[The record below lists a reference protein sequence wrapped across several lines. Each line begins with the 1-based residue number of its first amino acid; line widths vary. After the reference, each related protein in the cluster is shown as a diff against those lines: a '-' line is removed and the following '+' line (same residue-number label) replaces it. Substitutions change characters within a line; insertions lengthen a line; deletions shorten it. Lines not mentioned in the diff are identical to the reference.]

1 MAHTRPRAHFS
12 ARLGDS
18 VSIPPISTIPPR
30 ASVGSPGFVCVSG
43 APLWREVSLGA

>member
-18 VSIPPISTIPPR
+18 VSIPPISTYTPESR
-30 ASVGSPGFVCVSG
+30 
-43 APLWREVSLGA
+43 